1 MNEKGSRNSQLSRIN
16 EVSFAVDDMLLYLDT
31 HPCDRKALEY
41 CDELVKE
48 RRKLLQEYAEKF
60 GPLTI
65 DCTDQQESATWK
77 WMEQPFPWERKER
90 ADSICG
96 IMKKDSSTR

>member
-65 DCTDQQESATWK
+65 VYVEL
-77 WMEQPFPWERKER
+77 
-90 ADSICG
+90 
-96 IMKKDSSTR
+96 

>member
-48 RRKLLQEYAEKF
+48 V
-60 GPLTI
+60 
-65 DCTDQQESATWK
+65 
-77 WMEQPFPWERKER
+77 
-90 ADSICG
+90 
-96 IMKKDSSTR
+96 SSPCAAGYSRCW

>member
-31 HPCDRKALEY
+31 PPPDRKALDHR
-41 CDELVKE
+41 DELLNE
-48 RRKLLQEYAEKF
+48 RRKPPQEYAETF

-77 WMEQPFPWERKER
+77 GMEQPFPWEKEG
-90 ADSICG
+90 ACG
-96 IMKKDSSTR
+96 

>member
-65 DCTDQQESATWK
+65 DCTEPAGKCHLEVDGTAVSMGKGRSVQIVYVEL
-77 WMEQPFPWERKER
+77 
-90 ADSICG
+90 
-96 IMKKDSSTR
+96 

>member
-48 RRKLLQEYAEKF
+48 RRKLLQE
-60 GPLTI
+60 
-65 DCTDQQESATWK
+65 
-77 WMEQPFPWERKER
+77 
-90 ADSICG
+90 
-96 IMKKDSSTR
+96 

>member
-41 CDELVKE
+41 CDELVK
-48 RRKLLQEYAEKF
+48 RK
-60 GPLTI
+60 
-65 DCTDQQESATWK
+65 
-77 WMEQPFPWERKER
+77 KET
-90 ADSICG
+90 SPGICREVWAS
-96 IMKKDSSTR
+96 DY

>member
-77 WMEQPFPWERKER
+77 WMEQPFPWEKEG
-90 ADSICG
+90 ACG
-96 IMKKDSSTR
+96 